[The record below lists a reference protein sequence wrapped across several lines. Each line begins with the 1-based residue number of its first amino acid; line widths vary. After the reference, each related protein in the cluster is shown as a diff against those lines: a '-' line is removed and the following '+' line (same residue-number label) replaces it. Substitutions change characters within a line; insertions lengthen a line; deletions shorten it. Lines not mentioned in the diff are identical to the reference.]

1 MDLRMAIA
9 DMPSPTKPIDAQMAR
24 MPA

>member
-9 DMPSPTKPIDAQMAR
+9 DMPSPTKPIDAQTAR